1 MARRNPKP
9 NYSKLPGTSPVVGPK
24 LPPGQSTH
32 AVRIRG
38 ETEAM
43 LAFVALSPEE
53 RGEIVEAWH
62 KR

>member
-1 MARRNPKP
+1 MARRNPNP
-9 NYSKLPGTSPVVGPK
+9 NYSKILGASPLAGPK

-38 ETEAM
+38 ETEAV

-53 RGEIVEAWH
+53 RGKVIEVWH
-62 KR
+62 KG